1 MKKLAIIIATILLSL
16 HVSAQLPKHEIRAV
30 WLTTIGG
37 IDWPH
42 SYNASQQKEELIR
55 TLDELKAAGV
65 NTVLLQTRVRGTT
78 IYPSALEPWDGCM
91 SGHPGKSPGYDPLQL
106 CIDECHRRGME
117 LHAWVV
123 TIPVG
128 KWNNLGCKQLRQ
140 KYPKL
145 IRKIGDDGYMIP
157 EQAETANYLARFC
170 REIAS
175 RYDVD
180 GIHLDYIRYPET
192 WPKARK
198 RGEGAERR
206 ANITRIVRA
215 IYQAVK
221 QEKRWVK
228 LSCSPIGKYDDLL
241 RYRSGG
247 WNART
252 AMSQDVQQWLRE
264 GIMDQIYPMMYFRA
278 NQFFPFAIDW
288 QEHAYGRSVAAGLG
302 IYFLDP
308 REGRWQLDD
317 ITRQMYVV
325 RQLGLG
331 HCYFRSKFFTDN
343 VKGILRFAREFD
355 AQPALVPPMTW
366 EGKEAPT
373 SPTLLRLHSGR
384 LPRLQEG
391 LGEVILTWTEAR
403 NTNDSPYLLY
413 NVYASDSYPV
423 DVTRAENIV
432 AVRLRGSSIV
442 VPEYPRRYYAVT
454 ACDRYGHESEP
465 CQMKAPD
472 DLTFWQTDDIQQTD
486 GKLLRLP
493 TKPSTL
499 DADYLIVET
508 LQGQQLVFLPYTG
521 KYVSIAHLP
530 DGIYAM
536 RSLGKKGRNHRLAY
550 FSIRRQKK

>member
-42 SYNASQQKEELIR
+42 SYNASQQKEELTR

-170 REIAS
+170 REIVS

-192 WPKARK
+192 WPNARK

-221 QEKRWVK
+221 QEKQWVK

-317 ITRQMYVV
+317 ITRQMYVA

-331 HCYFRSKFFTDN
+331 HCYFRSKFFTDDT
-343 VKGILRFAREFD
+343 KGILKFARHFD
-355 AQPALVPPMTW
+355 AEPALVPPMIW
-366 EGKEAPT
+366 EGKEPPS
-373 SPTLLRLHSGR
+373 SPTRLTLHSSY
-384 LPRLQEG
+384 
-391 LGEVILTWTEAR
+391 LTWNEAR
-403 NTNDSPYLLY
+403 NNNDSPYILY

-423 DVTRAENIV
+423 DVSSAANIV
-432 AVRLRGSSIV
+432 ATKLKNNIISI
-442 VPEYPRRYYAVT
+442 PEYPQRFYAVT
-454 ACDRYGHESEP
+454 AYDRYGQESAP
-465 CQMKAPD
+465 CQMRAPE
-472 DLTFWQTDDIQQTD
+472 DLRFWLTDDIQRTD

-493 TKPSTL
+493 LKPSTL
-499 DADYLIVET
+499 DADYIIIET
-508 LQGQQLVFLPYTG
+508 LQGKQLGFLPYTG
-521 KYVSIAHLP
+521 EYANISCLP
-530 DGIYAM
+530 DGIYII
-536 RSLGKKGRNHRLAY
+536 RSLSKKGRSHRIGY
-550 FSIRRQKK
+550 FSVKRTKE

>member
-1 MKKLAIIIATILLSL
+1 M
-16 HVSAQLPKHEIRAV
+16 PKHEIRAV

-247 WNART
+247 WNDRT

-373 SPTLLRLHSGR
+373 SPTLLRLSR
-384 LPRLQEG
+384 
-391 LGEVILTWTEAR
+391 
-403 NTNDSPYLLY
+403 
-413 NVYASDSYPV
+413 
-423 DVTRAENIV
+423 
-432 AVRLRGSSIV
+432 
-442 VPEYPRRYYAVT
+442 
-454 ACDRYGHESEP
+454 
-465 CQMKAPD
+465 
-472 DLTFWQTDDIQQTD
+472 
-486 GKLLRLP
+486 
-493 TKPSTL
+493 KP
-499 DADYLIVET
+499 
-508 LQGQQLVFLPYTG
+508 
-521 KYVSIAHLP
+521 
-530 DGIYAM
+530 
-536 RSLGKKGRNHRLAY
+536 
-550 FSIRRQKK
+550 